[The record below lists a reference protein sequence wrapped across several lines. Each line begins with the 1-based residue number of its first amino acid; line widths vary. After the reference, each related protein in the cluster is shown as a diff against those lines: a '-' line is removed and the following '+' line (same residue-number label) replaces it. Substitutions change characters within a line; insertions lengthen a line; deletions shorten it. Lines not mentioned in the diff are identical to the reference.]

1 MGERCT
7 VFMESDLVHYQQQ
20 GVELPDLVG
29 GLCYSI
35 VHNYIN
41 KVVEDRVIGKRIFY
55 QGATA
60 FNRGIVA
67 AFEAVTGQKIT
78 VPDHADV
85 TGAIGVAL
93 LAYRERD
100 WKESAFKGFDLSE
113 RTYTISSF
121 ECNGCANACEIRKVI
136 VEGEKPL
143 FYGSR
148 CDKYDVVKK
157 ASAKGDMPDLF
168 AERSEM
174 AAQTRPR
181 PCRPREGTP
190 RARSAC
196 HGPYFSMNSCPS
208 SKPFW
213 AVLGFEPVLSEKSNK
228 KLIHRGCEVVISETV
243 FPDQGRPR
251 PPAGPGG
258 QRHNANLPAQ
268 RGQPAQK
275 G

>member
-1 MGERCT
+1 M
-7 VFMESDLVHYQQQ
+7 
-20 GVELPDLVG
+20 
-29 GLCYSI
+29 
-35 VHNYIN
+35 
-41 KVVEDRVIGKRIFY
+41 
-55 QGATA
+55 
-60 FNRGIVA
+60 A

-168 AERSEM
+168 AERSEWLLNPPE
-174 AAQTRPR
+174 AVPPKGGYTK
-181 PCRPREGTP
+181 GKIGLP
-190 RARSAC
+190 RAIFF
-196 HGPYFSMNSCPS
+196 HELMPFF
-208 SKPFW
+208 KTFW
-213 AVLGFEPVLSEKSNK
+213 AVLGF
-228 KLIHRGCEVVISETV
+228 
-243 FPDQGRPR
+243 
-251 PPAGPGG
+251 
-258 QRHNANLPAQ
+258 
-268 RGQPAQK
+268 
-275 G
+275 